1 MATMTFKVSSIK
13 RSVTSLVILITTI
26 SVALAC
32 IVLSFNF
39 ILDTHQRLLRQTDEV
54 ASFIAGNANAFMVY
68 NQADSAERWLRSFQS
83 SPLIK
88 HIHLYR
94 HDPDSDSLSFFAS
107 YYAEQEAS
115 IPVRFERARTLTQAR
130 FTDTY
135 VETARPLMVEDSL
148 QGYVYIRTSREDY
161 DQAQLF
167 SLAISAAITT
177 ASLILSWLMSLW
189 LRRIITQP
197 LDEMVES
204 IQDIARDKKY
214 GTALHEFELQELDR
228 VAIAFNSLLSRIQQH
243 IKRQEQ
249 AERQASDLN
258 AELELQVK
266 QRTQMLFESNQEL
279 QQALATAHQYQNE
292 LVQAEKM
299 QSLAKLVSGVAHE
312 VNTPVGLAVT
322 STSILQDNLVSMK
335 QKFAEKKLTSQ
346 EFQRYMTS
354 FDENLALISRNIR
367 RTADLI
373 SNFSKLSMDQFS
385 DEDRPVQI
393 AKFWDD
399 IEQSLRS
406 RHPELAQIQLS
417 AEFPEDLTVN
427 VRPGPLNQV
436 INQLVQNA
444 LQHAFAHT
452 VKPSIKFEFRYHA
465 LEDDAERGELELN
478 YYDNGDGIPNE
489 LLKVVFDP
497 FVTTK
502 RSHGAAG
509 LGLHLVYNLVVH
521 ALQGQIS
528 LASPSQ
534 RGTEFHISV
543 PVRQVAPSK

>member
-1 MATMTFKVSSIK
+1 MSFKVSSIK

-32 IVLSFNF
+32 VVLSFNF
-39 ILDTHQRLLRQTDEV
+39 ILDTHQRLLRQTDDV
-54 ASFIAGNANAFMVY
+54 ASFVADNANAFMVY
-68 NQADSAERWLRSFQS
+68 NQADSAERWLKSFKS

-94 HDPDSDSLSFFAS
+94 HDPNSESLSFFAS
-107 YYAEQEAS
+107 YYAEQEAP
-115 IPVRFERARTLTQAR
+115 IPVRFERAKELSQAR
-130 FTDTY
+130 FTDNY

-148 QGYVYIRTSREDY
+148 QGYVYIRTSRAAY
-161 DQAQLF
+161 DQAQVF

-204 IQDIARDKKY
+204 IQDIARDKQY
-214 GTALHEFELQELDR
+214 DTALHEFDLQELDR
-228 VAIAFNSLLSRIQQH
+228 VADAFNSLLSRIQQH

-249 AERQASDLN
+249 AERQASELN

-279 QQALATAHQYQNE
+279 QQALASAHQYQNE

-322 STSILQDNLVSMK
+322 STSILQDNLLLLK
-335 QKFAEKKLTSQ
+335 QKFSEKKLTSQ

-354 FDENLALISRNIR
+354 FDENLALISRNIK

-385 DEDRPVQI
+385 DEDRPVTLS
-393 AKFWDD
+393 KFWDD
-399 IEQSLRS
+399 AVQNISS
-406 RHPELAQIQLS
+406 RHPELAKVALS
-417 AEFPEDLTVN
+417 AEIPDELTVSI
-427 VRPGPLNQV
+427 RPGPLHQV
-436 INQLVQNA
+436 IMQLVQNA
-444 LQHAFAHT
+444 LQHAFANT
-452 VKPSIKFEFRYHA
+452 DKPAIHFDFKFSGSSN
-465 LEDDAERGELELN
+465 DIDQGELELT
-478 YYDNGDGIPNE
+478 YSDNGDGIPDD
-489 LLKVVFDP
+489 LVKVVFDP

-521 ALQGQIS
+521 ALQGQIN
-528 LASPSQ
+528 LVSPTPQ
-534 RGTEFHISV
+534 GTQFHIKL
-543 PVRQVAPSK
+543 PVRRVTQSK

>member
-1 MATMTFKVSSIK
+1 MSFKVSSIK

-32 IVLSFNF
+32 VVLSFNF
-39 ILDTHQRLLRQTDEV
+39 ILDTHQRILRQTDEV
-54 ASFIAGNANAFMVY
+54 ASFVANNANAFMVY
-68 NQADSAERWLRSFQS
+68 NQADSAERWLKSFQA
-83 SPLIK
+83 SPLIR

-94 HDPDSDSLSFFAS
+94 HDPNSESLSFFAS
-107 YYAEQEAS
+107 YYAEQEAP
-115 IPVRFERARTLTQAR
+115 IPVRFERAKTIHQAR
-130 FTDTY
+130 FTDNY
-135 VETARPLMVEDSL
+135 VETAQPLMVEDSL
-148 QGYVYIRTSREDY
+148 QGYVYIRTSRADF
-161 DQAQLF
+161 DQAQVF

-204 IQDIARDKKY
+204 IQDIARDKQY
-214 GTALHEFELQELDR
+214 DTALHEFELQELDR
-228 VAIAFNSLLSRIQQH
+228 VANAFNSLLSRIQQH

-279 QQALATAHQYQNE
+279 QQALASAHQYQNE

-322 STSILQDNLVSMK
+322 STSILQDNLLLLK

-354 FDENLALISRNIR
+354 FDENLALISRNIK

-385 DEDRPVQI
+385 DEDRPVTLT
-393 AKFWDD
+393 KFWD
-399 IEQSLRS
+399 ELVQNLSS
-406 RHPELAQIQLS
+406 RHPELSSVALSAQIPD
-417 AEFPEDLTVN
+417 ELTVSI
-427 VRPGPLNQV
+427 RPGPLHQV
-436 INQLVQNA
+436 IMQLVQNA
-444 LQHAFAHT
+444 LQHAFT
-452 VKPSIKFEFRYHA
+452 NTTKPAIHFDFKFSGRV
-465 LEDDAERGELELN
+465 DDADQGELELT
-478 YYDNGDGIPNE
+478 YSDNGDGIPE
-489 LLKVVFDP
+489 DLIKVVFDP

-528 LASPSQ
+528 LVSPTTQ
-534 RGTEFHISV
+534 GTQFHIRL
-543 PVRQVAPSK
+543 PVRRVSQSK

>member
-1 MATMTFKVSSIK
+1 MTLKVSSIK

-32 IVLSFNF
+32 LVLSFNF
-39 ILDTHQRLLRQTDEV
+39 IHDTHQRLLRQTDEV
-54 ASFIAGNANAFMVY
+54 ASFVAANANAFMVY
-68 NQADSAERWLRSFQS
+68 NQADSAERWLKSFKS

-107 YYAEQEAS
+107 YYAEQEAP
-115 IPVRFERARTLTQAR
+115 IPVRFERAKTLIQAR
-130 FTDTY
+130 FTDNY
-135 VETARPLMVEDSL
+135 VESARPLMVEDSL
-148 QGYVYIRTSREDY
+148 QGYVYIRTSRTDY
-161 DQAQLF
+161 DQAQVF
-167 SLAISAAITT
+167 SLAISIAITT

-204 IQDIARDKKY
+204 IQDIARDKQY
-214 GTALHEFELQELDR
+214 DTALHEFELQELDR
-228 VAIAFNSLLSRIQQH
+228 VANAFNSLLSRIQQH

-279 QQALATAHQYQNE
+279 QQALASAHQYQNE

-322 STSILQDNLVSMK
+322 STSILQDHLLSMK

-385 DEDRPVQI
+385 DEDRPI
-393 AKFWDD
+393 LISKFWAE
-399 IEQSLRS
+399 IEQSLRN
-406 RHPELAQIQLS
+406 RHPELANVQLV
-417 AEFPEDLTVN
+417 AEFPDELTVS

-436 INQLVQNA
+436 ISQLVQNA
-444 LQHAFAHT
+444 LQHAFTHT
-452 VKPSIKFEFRYHA
+452 AQPRIKFEFNYHA
-465 LEDDAERGELELN
+465 MEDSAERGELELN
-478 YYDNGDGIPNE
+478 YSDNGDGIPDE
-489 LLKVVFDP
+489 LIKVVFDP

-528 LASPSQ
+528 LASQSQ
-534 RGTEFHISV
+534 QGTEFHITM
-543 PVRQVAPSK
+543 PVRHVAASK